1 MSLERDGGTS
11 LQSQA
16 RNKNGAAISFKIAV
30 IRKRTYL
37 LLVSTEL
44 EVLGSL

>member
-1 MSLERDGGTS
+1 MAAPRWSGISAVEI
-11 LQSQA
+11 A
-16 RNKNGAAISFKIAV
+16 GAKIW
-30 IRKRTYL
+30 TYL